1 MNEREMNE
9 ALDARL
15 AKLARDIPPGRD
27 LWPQISAR
35 LRDDDQIVAPIG
47 RNRVR
52 GVWWWQLGAAAVLV
66 ALSSLTTYGLM
77 SRQKAASERV
87 AAVEFVQHELGAAS
101 FLPAGY
107 VQARQELSV
116 AFDESL
122 ARLSP
127 ETQQVVETNL
137 RDIERSL
144 KQISDALARDPGNA
158 TLQQL
163 LVAASTQELRYL
175 DEVRRLALNVPSKG
189 A

>member
-1 MNEREMNE
+1 MNERETNE

-15 AKLARDIPPGRD
+15 AKLARDIPPQRD
-27 LWPQISAR
+27 LWPRISAR
-35 LRDDDQIVAPIG
+35 LSVSEEIVAPIG
-47 RNRVR
+47 RNRA
-52 GVWWWQLGAAAVLV
+52 GSPWWWQLGAAAVLV
-66 ALSSLTTYGLM
+66 AMSSLTTWAVM
-77 SRQKAASERV
+77 SREKAESERV
-87 AAVEFVQHELGAAS
+87 AAVEFVQHELGAAQ

-107 VQARQELSV
+107 VTARQELSA

-127 ETQQVVETNL
+127 ETRQVVENNL

-144 KQISDALARDPGNA
+144 KKISDALAKDPGNA

-163 LVAASTQELRYL
+163 LVAASTQELQYL
-175 DEVRRLALNVPSKG
+175 DEVRRLALSVPSKG

>member
-27 LWPQISAR
+27 LWPEISAR
-35 LRDDDQIVAPIG
+35 LRDDDQVVAPIG
-47 RNRVR
+47 RNRARSV
-52 GVWWWQLGAAAVLV
+52 WWQLGAAAVLV
-66 ALSSLTTYGLM
+66 ALSSLTTYGVM

-87 AAVEFVQHELGAAS
+87 ALEFVQHELGAAR

-144 KQISDALARDPGNA
+144 KKISDALARDPGNA

>member
-1 MNEREMNE
+1 MNEQEMNE

-15 AKLARDIPPGRD
+15 AKLARDIPPRRD

-35 LRDDDQIVAPIG
+35 LSDDDQIVAPIG
-47 RNRVR
+47 RNRAR
-52 GVWWWQLGAAAVLV
+52 SVWWWQLGAAAVLV
-66 ALSSLTTYGLM
+66 ALSSLTTYGVM

-87 AAVEFVQHELGAAS
+87 AVEFVQHELGAAR

-107 VQARQELSV
+107 VQARAELSV

-127 ETQQVVETNL
+127 ETRQVVETNL

-144 KQISDALARDPGNA
+144 KKISDALAQDPGNA